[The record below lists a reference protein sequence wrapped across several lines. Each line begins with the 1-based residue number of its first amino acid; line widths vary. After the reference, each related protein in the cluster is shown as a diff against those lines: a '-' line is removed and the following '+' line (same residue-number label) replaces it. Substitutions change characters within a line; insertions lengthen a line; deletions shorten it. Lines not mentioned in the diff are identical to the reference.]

1 MASQLAAG
9 LAACGLAVCSVAACA
24 HAPASARAK
33 TDAIVYVK
41 SNVPDA
47 QLYVD
52 GKFVASLEALRGGIA
67 IEPGA
72 HRLEL
77 RREDYF
83 SSYLELTVAR
93 AERKQIAI
101 DLAAILP

>member
-1 MASQLAAG
+1 MRSLAA
-9 LAACGLAVCSVAACA
+9 AACSLAACA
-24 HAPASARAK
+24 HAPRDPRA
-33 TDAIVYVK
+33 TPDAIVVVR
-41 SNVPDA
+41 SNVADA

-52 GKFVASLEALRGGIA
+52 GKFVASLDALRGGVA
-67 IEPGA
+67 IEPGP

-83 SSYLELTVAR
+83 SSYVELTVAR